1 MQALIVSIL
10 AAATVIRILLAS
22 HCIGS
27 GSIVLSQV
35 LGPGIVPAISASVL
49 DPVHT
54 WDHLAEA
61 CFWLDNSPSMWTMDV
76 NSSRYHVGG
85 YRAIY
90 TPGTRIVA
98 PPLVVAFLGET
109 LVCPDDNNNDQLLSL
124 RKVIQAILLLV
135 ADIIGAYC
143 IYHLGKRV
151 LEMEDM
157 TSEAEMER
165 QTILCDK
172 IIKNDEE
179 GKCNKQLVIP
189 GILRPERGWIVD
201 FPSKIL
207 SPEKVLTES
216 SLNDDAVSNGDGVP
230 STIILDDR
238 DPLIVINQL
247 PLVVA
252 VLYFCNPISII
263 ANTNGSLRGLW
274 DSFMLLSFY
283 YATMPSITIS
293 KEGVPTKVKSSTMVA
308 FNLSIAL
315 YADAGYVAFIMPIL
329 LWRGLC
335 ASTTTNSTTFQRTH
349 HRDWK
354 RVLVLF
360 IVSTAG
366 LHYLASLLVG
376 GDSSAYR
383 RVLVQTI
390 LPNVAFVQ
398 QDGSG
403 TVPGPS
409 MGLHWYMFVQMFDRF
424 RPYFTVFVSGIPAMF
439 VIPLT
444 IRLNRYPSVLVSSCL
459 YLVNFGFSFPTQ
471 TVTNFVIP
479 SPL

>member
-1 MQALIVSIL
+1 MHTLIVSIL
-10 AAATVIRILLAS
+10 AVATVIRILLVS

-27 GSIVLSQV
+27 GSIILSQV

-61 CFWLDNSPSMWTMDV
+61 CFWLDNSPSMWTIDV

-109 LVCPDDNNNDQLLSL
+109 LVCPDDNQLLSL

-216 SLNDDAVSNGDGVP
+216 SLNDDAVSNGDGVT

-263 ANTNGSLRGLW
+263 AITNGSLRGLW

-398 QDGSG
+398 QNGSG

-444 IRLNRYPSVLVSSCL
+444 LRLHRYPSVLVSSCFISC
-459 YLVNFGFSFPTQ
+459 VTFAFSFHNLQ
-471 TVTNFVIP
+471 TVTNFVLP

>member
-1 MQALIVSIL
+1 L
-10 AAATVIRILLAS
+10 
-22 HCIGS
+22 
-27 GSIVLSQV
+27 
-35 LGPGIVPAISASVL
+35 
-49 DPVHT
+49 
-54 WDHLAEA
+54 
-61 CFWLDNSPSMWTMDV
+61 
-76 NSSRYHVGG
+76 SSRRGLLVVSSSSSSRRYFVV
-85 YRAIY
+85 Y

-143 IYHLGKRV
+143 IYYLGKRV

-179 GKCNKQLVIP
+179 GKCNKQHVIP

-207 SPEKVLTES
+207 LSPEKVLSES

-263 ANTNGSLRGLW
+263 AITNGSLRGL
-274 DSFMLLSFY
+274 L
-283 YATMPSITIS
+283 
-293 KEGVPTKVKSSTMVA
+293 
-308 FNLSIAL
+308 
-315 YADAGYVAFIMPIL
+315 
-329 LWRGLC
+329 
-335 ASTTTNSTTFQRTH
+335 
-349 HRDWK
+349 
-354 RVLVLF
+354 
-360 IVSTAG
+360 
-366 LHYLASLLVG
+366 
-376 GDSSAYR
+376 
-383 RVLVQTI
+383 
-390 LPNVAFVQ
+390 
-398 QDGSG
+398 
-403 TVPGPS
+403 
-409 MGLHWYMFVQMFDRF
+409 MGLIY
-424 RPYFTVFVSGIPAMF
+424 A
-439 VIPLT
+439 
-444 IRLNRYPSVLVSSCL
+444 
-459 YLVNFGFSFPTQ
+459 SFFLLCDNAIYHDIKRRCSNQ
-471 TVTNFVIP
+471 
-479 SPL
+479 S